1 MGRILGGRNKKNR
14 YKIIYTQNQQVSE
27 QKVFRVVSGLVWL
40 VQTNADGSGALV
52 VDEVYPGEYFGQEA
66 LRRGVYQ
73 AEARQ
78 IIPGG
83 LVEDFLWRNSTH
95 TERFSVLNSLGS
107 RLAESRWA
115 TRVIRGDVQA
125 RVLAYLT
132 GLARSNLGK
141 RVGDSIEVFLPRHE
155 DLALIVGATR
165 ETVSTVIA
173 KLRKSG
179 LISCKNRRTLVMPA
193 ALIS

>member
-40 VQTNADGSGALV
+40 VQTNVDGSGALV
-52 VDEVYPGEYFGQEA
+52 VDEVYPGEYFDQEA
-66 LRRGVYQ
+66 LRRGVYL

-83 LVEDFLWRNSTH
+83 LVEDFLWRNSTYA
-95 TERFSVLNSLGS
+95 ERFAVLNSLGS

-115 TRVIRGDVQA
+115 TRVIHGDVQA
-125 RVLAYLT
+125 RVLTYLT
-132 GLARSNLGK
+132 GLARSSLG
-141 RVGDSIEVFLPRHE
+141 RG
-155 DLALIVGATR
+155 
-165 ETVSTVIA
+165 VSSA
-173 KLRKSG
+173 S
-179 LISCKNRRTLVMPA
+179 
-193 ALIS
+193 